1 MPFTL
6 VTDSSCSV
14 GDVVDLVQL
23 QLMHRHAYFH
33 AHYPSLRIAYISC
46 SAGDFVDLVRRG
58 FYAGMEIQRADGFV
72 VQTGKP
78 DGDVSGL

>member
-1 MPFTL
+1 LWTWWRRGFYTGMLLSCIIHHNHCVLSYFT
-6 VTDSSCSV
+6 
-14 GDVVDLVQL
+14 
-23 QLMHRHAYFH
+23 
-33 AHYPSLRIAYISC
+33 C

-58 FYAGMEIQRADGFV
+58 FYTGMEIQRADGFV